1 MASTAIYSTQ
11 RGGNNPNGVGG
22 RENNNSGGIG
32 AVQRNLWG
40 NPVVAAEAVGLPT
53 YGGNGAG
60 IIRANSNGGG
70 RARSNIP
77 DNQRGSGLSGAED
90 DEIEEPVTKRAKGVT
105 VSDETVEVPAAFY
118 GQVVGMLETFG
129 TKTTVY
135 FDGPESEKKKD
146 RTAFV
151 LWKGRTR
158 PDGTM
163 TLSIMDDNRT
173 VREVVATEVS
183 IAQQF
188 KNIFDGGSASRI
200 FELVGNGQ
208 NIQKAVFQ
216 TLREQDEA
224 EATASD

>member
-1 MASTAIYSTQ
+1 MATAATFN
-11 RGGNNPNGVGG
+11 GNSANRMGG
-22 RENNNSGGIG
+22 RDNNNSGGIG

-40 NPVVAAEAVGLPT
+40 NPLVAAEAAGLPT

-60 IIRANSNGGG
+60 IIRSNSNGGS

-90 DEIEEPVTKRAKGVT
+90 DEIEEPVTKRAKSGVT

-118 GQVVGMLETFG
+118 GQIVGMLETFN

-135 FDGPESEKKKD
+135 FDGPESEKKRDK
-146 RTAFV
+146 TAFV

-163 TLSIMDDNRT
+163 TLSIMDDQRT

-216 TLREQDEA
+216 TLKEQDEA

>member
-1 MASTAIYSTQ
+1 MAATSIF
-11 RGGNNPNGVGG
+11 NNPNRVGG
-22 RENNNSGGIG
+22 RDNNNSGGIG

-40 NPVVAAEAVGLPT
+40 NPLVAAEAAGLPT
-53 YGGNGAG
+53 YGGNGGG
-60 IIRANSNGGG
+60 IVRANSSGGG
-70 RARSNIP
+70 RVRTSCP
-77 DNQRGSGLSGAED
+77 DTQRGGLSGAEE
-90 DEIEEPVTKRAKGVT
+90 DEIEEPVTKRAKSVT
-105 VSDETVEVPAAFY
+105 PSDEVVEVPAAFY

-129 TKTTVY
+129 TKTTVW
-135 FDGPESEKKKD
+135 FDGPESEKKRDK
-146 RTAFV
+146 TAFV

-163 TLSIMDDNRT
+163 TLSVMDDNRT

-200 FELVGNGQ
+200 FELVSNGQ

-216 TLREQDEA
+216 TLKEQDEM
-224 EATASD
+224 ENTASD